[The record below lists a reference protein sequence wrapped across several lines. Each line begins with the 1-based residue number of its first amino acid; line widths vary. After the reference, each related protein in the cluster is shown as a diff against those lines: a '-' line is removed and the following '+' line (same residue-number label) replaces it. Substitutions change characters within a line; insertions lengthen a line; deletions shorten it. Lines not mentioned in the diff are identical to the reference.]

1 MVYNLTMPL
10 NTEKLL
16 AVFALERKKGF
27 QNTAVIG
34 GLDGFLTA
42 WADEISQ
49 SFTDKTCRER
59 LKNYLTKFNYSGIVP
74 SKREASLN
82 ALLEFIEGFNQPVN
96 SLVHVG
102 IVGEKTVFETSGI
115 PEATP
120 KPKAP
125 IHPPS
130 ALELPVTALKGV
142 NQTTAAKFK
151 KLGLATVRDMLY
163 HFPNRHLDYSRTT
176 RIAELSPGLEQT
188 VLATVWEVRLTT
200 PGGRRSTEA
209 ILGDETGNIRALW
222 FNNPYLLRQIHAN
235 DRLVLSGKITVYK
248 GTLVFESPEWEK
260 LENKELVHTGRLAP
274 VYPLT
279 AGLYPRMFR
288 RLMKEVVD
296 GFTPSLVDYLPET
309 IRARRGL
316 MSLPEAVAQAHFP
329 DDETTKDAARNRL
342 AFDELFVLQLGVM
355 ARKRAWRISQPGIPI
370 CGNPEFLERF
380 LNTLD
385 FQLTGAQQRSLNEI
399 LSDLSRNEAMSRLL
413 QGDVGSGKTV
423 VATGAILV
431 TIAAGYQAAFMA
443 PTEILADQHFKSVK
457 GMLAKLATDTQD
469 NGDSVSYLGILPDR
483 PLTVALLIGDAK
495 ESGKA
500 VIRNRIKAGE
510 IDLVIGTHSL
520 IQKSMKFYKLG
531 LAVIDEQ
538 HRFGVE
544 QRQSLR
550 QKGTN
555 PHILVMT
562 ATPIP
567 RTLALTL
574 YGDLDLSVIDEMP
587 PGRQSIKTRWL
598 KPEQRA
604 SAYAFIRKQVNLK
617 QQAFIICPLVEESE
631 AIQAKA
637 ATAEY
642 ETLKME
648 VFPEFRLGLIHGRMS
663 AAEKDSVM
671 SAFSAGRLDVLVS
684 TPVIEVGID
693 VPNAT
698 VMLIESADRF
708 GLSQLHQFR
717 GRVGRGKDQSYCMLL
732 AENPSEVANARLSV
746 IEKNQDGF
754 ILAEEDLKLRG
765 PGEFFGTRQSG
776 LPDLKMARLSDIPI
790 LEAARAE
797 ASLLFEEDPR
807 LQQQEHKDLYRELTR
822 VWPQTGEWS

>member
-1 MVYNLTMPL
+1 MPL

-16 AVFALERKKGF
+16 AVFNLERKKGF

-34 GLDGFLTA
+34 GLDRFLAA
-42 WADEISQ
+42 WADEAAQ
-49 SFTDKTCRER
+49 SFTDQDCLTR
-59 LKNYLTKFNYSGIVP
+59 LQTLLTGFNYADIASSERAAAMDNLLDSIINLNP
-74 SKREASLN
+74 SSKPVLSEEIAREKS
-82 ALLEFIEGFNQPVN
+82 
-96 SLVHVG
+96 
-102 IVGEKTVFETSGI
+102 VFEPPI
-115 PEATP
+115 IQEAKP

-130 ALELPVTALKGV
+130 ALEIPVTAFKGV

-151 KLGLATVRDMLY
+151 KLGIETVRDMLY
-163 HFPNRHLDYSRTT
+163 HFPSRHLDYSRTT
-176 RIAELSPGLEQT
+176 SIAELAPGPEQT
-188 VLATVWEVRLTT
+188 ILATVWEVRLTT

-209 ILGDETGNIRALW
+209 ILGDESGNIRALW

-235 DRLVLSGKITVYK
+235 DRLVVSGKITVFK

-279 AGLYPRMFR
+279 AGLYPRIVR

-296 GFTPSLVDYLPET
+296 GFAPSLIDYLPET
-309 IRARRGL
+309 IRVRREL
-316 MSLPEAVAQAHFP
+316 VSLPDAVAQAHFP
-329 DDETTKDAARNRL
+329 DNEAAKDAARKRL

-355 ARKRAWRISQPGIPI
+355 AKKRAWRISQPGIPI
-370 CGNPEFLERF
+370 MNNSQLMSGF

-385 FQLTGAQQRSLNEI
+385 FQLTRAQQRSLNEI
-399 LSDLSRNEAMSRLL
+399 LGDLGRNEAMSRLL

-423 VATGAILV
+423 VATASILM

-443 PTEILADQHFKSVK
+443 PTELLAEQHFRSVN
-457 GMLAKLATDTQD
+457 GMLERLATNKQD
-469 NGDSVSYLGILPDR
+469 NGDSVSYLGIVPDR

-495 ESGKA
+495 QSGKTI
-500 VIRNRIKAGE
+500 IRNRINAGE

-520 IQKSMKFYKLG
+520 IQKSMKFKKLG

-550 QKGTN
+550 QKGVN

-574 YGDLDLSVIDEMP
+574 YGDLDLSVIDELP
-587 PGRQSIKTRWL
+587 PGRQIIRTRWL

-604 SAYAFIRKQVNLK
+604 SAYAFIRKQVALK

-631 AIQAKA
+631 TIQARA

-671 SAFSAGRLDVLVS
+671 SAFGAGTLDVLVS

-732 AENPSEVANARLSV
+732 AENPSDLANARLTV

-754 ILAEEDLKLRG
+754 VLAEEDLKLRG

-776 LPDLKMARLSDIPI
+776 LPDLKMARLSDVPI

-797 ASLLFEEDPR
+797 AIQLFEEDPK
-807 LQQQEHKDLYRELTR
+807 LQQPEHRRLYEELTR